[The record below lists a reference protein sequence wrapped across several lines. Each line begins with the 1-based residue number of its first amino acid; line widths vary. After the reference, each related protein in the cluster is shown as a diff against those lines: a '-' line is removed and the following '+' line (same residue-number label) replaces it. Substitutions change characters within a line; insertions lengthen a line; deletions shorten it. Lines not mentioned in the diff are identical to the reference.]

1 MNDPTSPPKAPDLAV
16 RVRDLGVTYRTTYEL
31 PPTAARTSQW
41 PLRRRRAVKEVE
53 ALNSVSFD
61 LPRNEILGVVGVNG
75 AGKSTLLRVIAGILP
90 PTTGRVEIYGQ
101 VSTLLAL
108 GLGFNK
114 NLSGREN
121 VLLGGMT
128 AGLSPEMIEEQFD
141 EIVAFAD
148 IGDFIDLP
156 VRTYS
161 SGMRGRLAFA
171 VSVHMR
177 PDILLIDEALSAGD
191 AAFKKK
197 AARKIRELCD
207 ETGTIILVS
216 HGTET
221 IRTLS
226 TSVLL
231 LHNGQQYVHG
241 EPNEV
246 VDYYERRQGIDGRDA
261 VVREDV

>member
-1 MNDPTSPPKAPDLAV
+1 MH
-16 RVRDLGVTYRTTYEL
+16 
-31 PPTAARTSQW
+31 
-41 PLRRRRAVKEVE
+41 
-53 ALNSVSFD
+53 SVSFD

-108 GLGFNK
+108 GLGFTK

-191 AAFKKK
+191 
-197 AARKIRELCD
+197 
-207 ETGTIILVS
+207 
-216 HGTET
+216 
-221 IRTLS
+221 
-226 TSVLL
+226 
-231 LHNGQQYVHG
+231 
-241 EPNEV
+241 
-246 VDYYERRQGIDGRDA
+246 GIQEESSAQDS
-261 VVREDV
+261 